1 MLLWPALVEILVEFA
16 FISSSDET
24 RDSELLAK
32 EVRTEDSGWLEEMS
46 ELEGREELDSEF
58 FDEEGWGEHDEVL
71 ASQES
76 SVREEV
82 TFSKE
87 LGSTW
92 VWLIFD
98 GDDGRDD
105 DDDELSPT

>member
-1 MLLWPALVEILVEFA
+1 MVEFA

-32 EVRTEDSGWLEEMS
+32 EVRTEESGWLVEMS
-46 ELEGREELDSEF
+46 ELEGREELDSELL
-58 FDEEGWGEHDEVL
+58 DEEGCGEHDEVL

-76 SVREEV
+76 SVTGV
-82 TFSKE
+82 FSKE

-92 VWLIFD
+92 VRLISD
-98 GDDGRDD
+98 GDDGR
-105 DDDELSPT
+105 

>member
-1 MLLWPALVEILVEFA
+1 MLLWPAWVEILVEFA

-32 EVRTEDSGWLEEMS
+32 EVRTEESGWLEEMS
-46 ELEGREELDSEF
+46 ELEGREELDSEL

-82 TFSKE
+82 T
-87 LGSTW
+87 L
-92 VWLIFD
+92 VRLI
-98 GDDGRDD
+98 DDGRDNPGD
-105 DDDELSPT
+105 DDDQLPPT

>member
-1 MLLWPALVEILVEFA
+1 MVEFA

-32 EVRTEDSGWLEEMS
+32 EVRTEESGWLEEMS
-46 ELEGREELDSEF
+46 ELEGRVELDSEL
-58 FDEEGWGEHDEVL
+58 FDEEGCGEHDEVL

-76 SVREEV
+76 SV
-82 TFSKE
+82 FSKE

-92 VWLIFD
+92 VRLIFD

-105 DDDELSPT
+105 SDDDDDELSPT

>member
-1 MLLWPALVEILVEFA
+1 MLLWPLLVEILVEFA

-32 EVRTEDSGWLEEMS
+32 EVRTEESGWLEEML
-46 ELEGREELDSEF
+46 ELEGREELDSEL
-58 FDEEGWGEHDEVL
+58 FDEEGCGEHDEVL

-82 TFSKE
+82 FSKE

-92 VWLIFD
+92 VRLIFD
-98 GDDGRDD
+98 GDDDPDD
-105 DDDELSPT
+105 DDGELSPT

>member
-1 MLLWPALVEILVEFA
+1 MLLWPAWVEILVEFA

-32 EVRTEDSGWLEEMS
+32 EVRTEESGWLEEMS
-46 ELEGREELDSEF
+46 ELEGREELDSELL
-58 FDEEGWGEHDEVL
+58 DEEGWGEHDEVL

-82 TFSKE
+82 T
-87 LGSTW
+87 L
-92 VWLIFD
+92 VRLI
-98 GDDGRDD
+98 DDGRDNPGD
-105 DDDELSPT
+105 DDDQLPPT